1 MTTKTQYDPSSG
13 SIPAETLLI
22 YRPDRRHEIWRFVTY
37 MVLHANWFHL
47 GFNIVV
53 QLIIGLPLEMVH
65 GSIRIAAIYVAGVFA
80 GSLGTSVVEPL
91 TSLVGASGGV
101 YALLAAHFAN
111 VLLNFNYMK
120 YGILKLAS
128 ILIFGEYVVAQI
140 LNKSLASKCLKKVKV
155 LYMILLGIEY
165 LLRWN
170 F

>member
-1 MTTKTQYDPSSG
+1 
-13 SIPAETLLI
+13 
-22 YRPDRRHEIWRFVTY
+22 

-65 GSIRIAAIYVAGVFA
+65 GSFRIAVIYVAGVFA

-128 ILIFGEYVVAQI
+128 ILIFGEY
-140 LNKSLASKCLKKVKV
+140 LSMHCC
-155 LYMILLGIEY
+155 
-165 LLRWN
+165 
-170 F
+170 

>member
-1 MTTKTQYDPSSG
+1 MFVYDTMTTKTQYDPSSG
-13 SIPAETLLI
+13 SIPAESLLI
-22 YRPDRRHEIWRFVTY
+22 YRPDRRHEIWRFITY

-65 GSIRIAAIYVAGVFA
+65 GSIRIAAIYIAGVFA

-128 ILIFGEYVVAQI
+128 ILIFGKHFI
-140 LNKSLASKCLKKVKV
+140 SFSIFTWKKIINIQFNIN
-155 LYMILLGIEY
+155 M
-165 LLRWN
+165 
-170 F
+170 